1 LEDKLRQRVIGQDD
15 ALQKVV
21 DAILRSK
28 AQIQDEKRPL
38 GSFLFLGPT
47 GVGKTEVAKALA
59 QQLFDDE
66 SKIIRIDMSEYM
78 EKHSVSR
85 LIGAPPGYVGYDE
98 GGQLTEAVRRNPY
111 SIVLMDEIEKAHPD
125 VFNIL
130 LQILEEG
137 KLTDNK
143 GVHVDFRNSLIILTS
158 NLGANYA
165 FEENQMTREQ
175 HYLQEV
181 SRTFKPEFVNRLD
194 EIIVFNAL
202 DRQAVA
208 KIADKF
214 IRELS
219 DRLAKQRLNLEITQS
234 AHDRIL
240 EEGFDLEFGA
250 RPMKRHIQRAVETKI
265 ARLII
270 EQNPHEDVTLI
281 VDTTKDD
288 YVVKVKTQMN

>member
-1 LEDKLRQRVIGQDD
+1 
-15 ALQKVV
+15 
-21 DAILRSK
+21 
-28 AQIQDEKRPL
+28 
-38 GSFLFLGPT
+38 
-47 GVGKTEVAKALA
+47 
-59 QQLFDDE
+59 
-66 SKIIRIDMSEYM
+66 
-78 EKHSVSR
+78 
-85 LIGAPPGYVGYDE
+85 
-98 GGQLTEAVRRNPY
+98 LTEAVRRNPY

-250 RPMKRHIQRAVETKI
+250 RPMKRHIQRAIETKI